1 MAESLE
7 RANRNGS
14 DKVTE
19 WNNDVSCHRLSFQLS
34 VLRYYMSFSMQ
45 PTLVSW

>member
-14 DKVTE
+14 DKITE
-19 WNNDVSCHRLSFQLS
+19 WNKDVSCHRIKWRERIIVPAF
-34 VLRYYMSFSMQ
+34 LR
-45 PTLVSW
+45 

>member
-14 DKVTE
+14 DKITSDL
-19 WNNDVSCHRLSFQLS
+19 NKKYISNYKGADL
-34 VLRYYMSFSMQ
+34 
-45 PTLVSW
+45 PT